1 MMIEGALMFSQ
12 TIKNNQVDKRIILT
26 LKELRRIAQKKSM
39 KLPLD
44 NADIRFLNTLDLVL
58 LEAIGIKDK
67 PITVR
72 VTHRLVERLSA
83 PKTVGFGKDKNKS
96 SGGRYL
102 HTETL

>member
-39 KLPLD
+39 KLPLES
-44 NADIRFLNTLDLVL
+44 ADIRFLNKLDLIL

-72 VTHRLVERLSA
+72 VTNRLVERLSA
-83 PKTVGFGKDKNKS
+83 PKTVGFGKDKNS
-96 SGGRYL
+96 SLGGRYR
-102 HTETL
+102 HMEIP